1 MTLLHSLILGLVEG
15 ITEFL
20 PISSTA
26 HLIIVQKLLGI
37 AQSDFAKTFAIAIQ
51 SGAILAVVVLYW
63 RRLWH
68 WRMIRNLVIAFIP
81 TGVLGFIFYDIG
93 RDILGN
99 ISVILWALGLGGLI
113 LIIFEW
119 LVGDKGKNA
128 DIENIGV
135 GKLIGIGLF
144 QSVSMIPGV
153 SRAAATIIGGR
164 LLGISRVAIVE
175 FSFLLAVPTMAAAT
189 GWDLLQNYQQF
200 SMAQFSTLGVGFV
213 VSFIAAIASIRWL
226 LNYIRSH
233 SLANFGIYRIILVGA
248 IVLFSLL

>member
-63 RRLWH
+63 RRLWQ

-99 ISVILWALGLGGLI
+99 ISVILWALGLGGVV

-119 LVGDKGKNA
+119 LVGDKGKRWG
-128 DIENIGV
+128 ERRV
-135 GKLIGIGLF
+135 G
-144 QSVSMIPGV
+144 
-153 SRAAATIIGGR
+153 RAGR
-164 LLGISRVAIVE
+164 S
-175 FSFLLAVPTMAAAT
+175 
-189 GWDLLQNYQQF
+189 
-200 SMAQFSTLGVGFV
+200 
-213 VSFIAAIASIRWL
+213 
-226 LNYIRSH
+226 
-233 SLANFGIYRIILVGA
+233 
-248 IVLFSLL
+248 

>member
-26 HLIIVQKLLGI
+26 HLIIVQKMLGI

-63 RRLWH
+63 RRLWQ

-99 ISVILWALGLGGLI
+99 ISVILWALGLGGVV

-119 LVGDKGKNA
+119 LVGGKGKNA
-128 DIENIGV
+128 DIENISV

-164 LLGISRVAIVE
+164 LLGISRAAIVE

-189 GWDLLQNYQQF
+189 SWDLLQNYQQF
-200 SMAQFSTLGVGFV
+200 STAQFSTLGVGFV

-233 SLANFGIYRIILVGA
+233 SLANFGVYRVLLVGA
-248 IVLFSLL
+248 IILFGLL